1 MNSCNWF
8 DMPSFEEQLN
18 ASESSEQ
25 SRIAFREHVSLVMT
39 SYVRNSLLFYLSD
52 ATNQNDP
59 RNVIVH
65 FSMTTNMLY
74 EKRLKHIY

>member
-1 MNSCNWF
+1 
-8 DMPSFEEQLN
+8 MPSFEEQLN